1 MKLNL
6 EALEARDCPVVN
18 LTLTGTQLSIYG
30 PAGPPHNVVVQNA
43 STLDTIQVT
52 ADGVVTTW
60 TGIRLLAFTDSAGN
74 GTLANY
80 TLIPGLIYESAGS
93 ESIYEAAGGC
103 SAYVNGGGNFL
114 QFTGGNN
121 YIEVGGYIPAA
132 AGNTV
137 IAGSGD
143 RIVLNGNGDDI
154 VYAPNAASVYAADY
168 HDHDV
173 FYVSASTLLYGLD
186 ETDTVVII
194 HDQGGLFGQQGRRP

>member
-1 MKLNL
+1 
-6 EALEARDCPVVN
+6 
-18 LTLTGTQLSIYG
+18 
-30 PAGPPHNVVVQNA
+30 
-43 STLDTIQVT
+43 
-52 ADGVVTTW
+52 
-60 TGIRLLAFTDSAGN
+60 
-74 GTLANY
+74 
-80 TLIPGLIYESAGS
+80 
-93 ESIYEAAGGC
+93 
-103 SAYVNGGGNFL
+103 VNGGGNFL

-168 HDHDV
+168 HDQHV

-194 HDQGGLFGQQGRRP
+194 HDPGGLFGQQGRRP